1 MPDKIMSILAEA
13 TGGKS
18 YKAHKYDLDHADRP
32 FIDYGEDNI
41 IWKKTAET
49 NKLNRKYIPLY
60 DLSKKLSARNE
71 QLLTYFLDGSRR
83 TFKVDE

>member
-18 YKAHKYDLDHADRP
+18 YKAHKYGLDHADRP
-32 FIDYGEDNI
+32 FIDYGEDSI

-49 NKLNRKYIPLY
+49 NKSNRKYVPLEK
-60 DLSKKLSARNE
+60 LSKNYLQEKNSCLHTFWMARVG
-71 QLLTYFLDGSRR
+71 FLRLMI
-83 TFKVDE
+83 